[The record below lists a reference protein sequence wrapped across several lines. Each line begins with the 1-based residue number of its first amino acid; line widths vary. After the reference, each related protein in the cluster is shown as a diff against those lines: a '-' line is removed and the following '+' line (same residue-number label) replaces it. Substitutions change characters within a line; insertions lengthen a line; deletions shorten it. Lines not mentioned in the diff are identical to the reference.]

1 MSILFKNCYLVTPGF
16 EHENMSV
23 LVEDGKIKQIFAP
36 GDELPSADFV
46 KDCEEGMLLP
56 GFVDVHCHGR
66 SGYDFCDGS
75 IEAISTIAKDKL
87 REGVTTL
94 LPTTLTVSED
104 QLVKVLQSAADYVRS
119 PESLNGC
126 KIPGVHL
133 EGPYINEKLIGAQNP
148 AFVRLPDIEEVKRL
162 NAIFPVKKVSFAPE
176 VEGGAKFASDLL
188 AMGITP
194 SAVHT
199 NATYAEFKNAYVHG
213 LRNLSH
219 FCNQMTALHHRD
231 IGMVGAGLLNEDVY
245 IEFICDKLHICP
257 DMINLVFT
265 LKSADYIQLIS
276 DAMRASGMPDGEY
289 DLGGMQTF
297 VKNGAARL
305 ANGALAGSTL
315 QICDAF
321 KNVAELTMMELSDLV
336 QTTSYNQAKA
346 LRLPNIGKI
355 EPGYCADVVLMTF
368 DFKVRETYVNGELVY
383 GID

>member
-1 MSILFKNCYLVTPGF
+1 MSRLFKNCYLVTPDF

-23 LVEDGKIKQIFAP
+23 LVENGKVKRIFAP
-36 GDELPSADFV
+36 EDVLVPADEIT
-46 KDCEEGMLLP
+46 DCGNAVLMP

-66 SGYDFCDGS
+66 SGFDFTDAKV
-75 IEAISTIAKDKL
+75 EAVAQIAKDKL
-87 REGVTTL
+87 AEGVTTV
-94 LPTTLTVSED
+94 LPTTLTLSEE
-104 QLVKVLQSAADYVRS
+104 QLSATLGSIAEYAAS
-119 PESLNGC
+119 PEAACGA

-133 EGPYINEKLIGAQNP
+133 EGPYINQKLIGAQNP
-148 AFVRLPDIEEVKRL
+148 AYLRLPDIAEVARL
-162 NAIFPVKKVSFAPE
+162 NDIFPVCKVSYAPE
-176 VEGGAKFASDLL
+176 IEGGAVFASELL

-199 NATYAEFKNAYVHG
+199 NATYQEFLDAWNHG

-231 IGMVGAGLLNEDVY
+231 IGVVGAGLLHDDVF

-257 DMINLVFT
+257 DMIKLVFS
-265 LKSADYIQLIS
+265 LKSIDRIQLIS

-315 QICDAF
+315 QICDALA
-321 KNVAELTMMELSDLV
+321 NVSEITGFALSQLV
-336 QTTSYNQAKA
+336 KVTSYNQAESLK
-346 LRLPNIGKI
+346 LKGIGKI
-355 EPGYCADVVLMTF
+355 EPGYQADFVLLDD
-368 DFKVRETYVNGELVY
+368 DFKVLETYVDGELRY
-383 GID
+383 SAE